1 MLLLHSR
8 SCDESWPWSTVIN
21 IRFFFSPGVLRVIAF
36 FPHIF
41 LTMLFSLYRGLAA
54 LLLAP
59 NGEEISITSIQNVLH
74 MQRSTS
80 ESPKDVLND
89 RKFLTV
95 GEELAVVQRL
105 QQHLNHV
112 HAGYDSIYGEGG
124 TDGFGALDSS
134 QTTWDVKIFKENVR
148 RGVEQIVK
156 TVLRSSLNYITLPGS
171 GETLPPSENKTRTP
185 SMYAVQSDTI
195 SRMVTVLEEAYF
207 IITNEPSLI
216 SSHRSSSTA
225 QANPAMNQSPLS
237 YQAYPSLQAR
247 FPTGP
252 PTNMDKDAR
261 SKNIHF
267 FSDGYQTNGR
277 SYPMTTGAP
286 FEGPTKSNAKT
297 SSPTQDDAVQKTV
310 MLTEALKPSKVLS
323 RMDSKSGLRWT
334 KTISRR
340 KSKKALKRSISNPY
354 LVTTTQNLDNAIDL
368 GNLPIGHV
376 PYDQV
381 ASGRLRSTS
390 PILSNAQDI
399 NESSP
404 MNSPSSRPGIP
415 SYLLASSKDNSNTQ
429 STPHVSFNS
438 IDGNNARI
446 AFASNPVPLS
456 ATLQPYTEK
465 VPEFATTRGE
475 ESARS
480 SADTRS
486 LKISPSI
493 RSKNQ
498 ALPPLPSDDVFIPDS
513 SNVSTIPETSI
524 TSIPAASSTP
534 RRSSS
539 YRVPVPYQTPESGGE
554 RSHEIPSSESSFSSA
569 RSPVGLTNLM
579 NEQSRESLD
588 SQEPKPEKP
597 ITTTLLPAVP
607 RAQLLPWQTERSDSP
622 EPNIQRRSIDSKST
636 VSPRRLDASSTHNR
650 TPSKSSLAASSLS
663 ASPTDARYSH
673 NSVVLTGNGMNNN
686 SSNID
691 SISTVDPNTF
701 PSPAKDEHHRSY
713 ANTSRISTVST
724 YIRESH
730 NGDIITFPSA
740 TDQEIDQSDI
750 MPGHFDAGDESG
762 LKPGQRQSIPR
773 KQVKPLKSHGDSLYD
788 LYYSKTHD
796 QDAHARRQPVT
807 DNLKNEVH
815 MGSRPVTNYGF
826 TDAVKSKSRSPRIGS
841 TSNPIWQVVAGL
853 SDRTSIYSEMDP
865 PNKRASGISVASRIP
880 DSFYVGNRDMTSFST
895 DLEKRALFTEA
906 RSAKV
911 DDVPMDNILIPS
923 ASEHIV
929 HDQDDDLESLSSE
942 GSDTELHHQPTP
954 DPQIAASEESD
965 PLPST
970 QVAPEEKGDSTSTV
984 NGKPDSEAQNV
995 EINDQGLPVQ
1005 IVYYDDDELPE
1016 IMDKIASG
1024 SNAARIEFRRR
1035 SAYPEVQKEVGT
1047 RTSGT
1052 EDNKL
1057 RLEDDSNLSRVEQSI
1072 LSLLRPT
1079 FTSLKLN

>member
-1 MLLLHSR
+1 MTASY
-8 SCDESWPWSTVIN
+8 
-21 IRFFFSPGVLRVIAF
+21 IRFCFSSGVVRVIALTPRIF
-36 FPHIF
+36 FK
-41 LTMLFSLYRGLAA
+41 MLFSLYRGLAA

-59 NGEEISITSIQNVLH
+59 NGEEISVTSIQNVLH
-74 MQRSTS
+74 MQRSSS
-80 ESPKDVLND
+80 ESPKDVLNN

-171 GETLPPSENKTRTP
+171 GETPPSAENKTRTP

-216 SSHRSSSTA
+216 SSHRSSFTT
-225 QANPAMNQSPLS
+225 QANPAMNQSLS
-237 YQAYPSLQAR
+237 SHQAYPSLQAR

-261 SKNIHF
+261 SKNVHF

-277 SYPMTTGAP
+277 SYSMTTGAP
-286 FEGPTKSNAKT
+286 LEGPTQSNAKT
-297 SSPTQDDAVQKTV
+297 SNPTQDDAVQKTV

-381 ASGRLRSTS
+381 ASSRLRSTS

-429 STPHVSFNS
+429 STHVSFNS

-446 AFASNPVPLS
+446 AFASNPIPLS

-486 LKISPSI
+486 SKISPSI

-498 ALPPLPSDDVFIPDS
+498 ALPPLPSDGVFIPDS
-513 SNVSTIPETSI
+513 SHVSTIPETSI

-554 RSHEIPSSESSFSSA
+554 RSHQIPSPESSFSSA
-569 RSPVGLTNLM
+569 RSPVGLTSLM

-597 ITTTLLPAVP
+597 IATTLSPAVP
-607 RAQLLPWQTERSDSP
+607 RAQLLPWQTERSESP
-622 EPNIQRRSIDSKST
+622 ESNIQHRSIDSKST
-636 VSPRRLDASSTHNR
+636 VSPRRLDGSSTHNR
-650 TPSKSSLAASSLS
+650 TPSKSSLAPSSLS
-663 ASPTDARYSH
+663 ASPTDPRYSH
-673 NSVVLTGNGMNNN
+673 NSVVLTGNGMNDN
-686 SSNID
+686 SSNVD

-701 PSPAKDEHHRSY
+701 PSPAKYEHHRSY

-730 NGDIITFPSA
+730 NGDIITFPCA

-796 QDAHARRQPVT
+796 QDAQARRQPVT

-815 MGSRPVTNYGF
+815 MGSRPVTGYGF

-880 DSFYVGNRDMTSFST
+880 DSFNVGNRDMTSFST

-929 HDQDDDLESLSSE
+929 HDRDDDLESLSSE
-942 GSDTELHHQPTP
+942 GSDTELHRQPTP
-954 DPQIAASEESD
+954 VPQNATSEESE
-965 PLPST
+965 PLPPT
-970 QVAPEEKGDSTSTV
+970 QVAPEEKGNTTSTI
-984 NGKPDSEAQNV
+984 NGKSDSEGQNV

-1005 IVYYDDDELPE
+1005 IVYYDDDELPD

-1035 SAYPEVQKEVGT
+1035 SAYPEVQKEVGS
-1047 RTSGT
+1047 RTSET